1 MEFSYLYIFIFIYLI
16 FFMDNLLDKILIES
30 YELCASD
37 IHLVVGSKPIF
48 RIDGELISREE
59 YITITRESIL
69 DLIKSFL
76 QEEYFNR
83 FLKNKELDI
92 SYDIKNISR
101 FRVNLYFERDN
112 PCFVARII
120 SKKIPKM
127 EEFKLPSVVSDL
139 VSSFRGLVLVTG
151 PTGSGK
157 STTLAS
163 MVDFINENQ
172 AKNIITIEDPIEFVY
187 ESKKSLITQRQFDID
202 TFSYDEALK
211 HVLRQ
216 DPNVIMVGEMRDL
229 ETIAST
235 ITLAESG
242 HLVFSTLHTFNACQ
256 TIDRIIDVFPVSAQA
271 QIRTQL
277 SMTLSLVVSQRLIPK
292 IGGGRVAV
300 REIMINTPAIANLI
314 REGKTSQIN
323 NIIQTSSA
331 EGMFTMK
338 QNVEQLINMGVVDKK
353 YEDLF

>member
-1 MEFSYLYIFIFIYLI
+1 
-16 FFMDNLLDKILIES
+16 MDKLLDKILIES

-37 IHLVVGSKPIF
+37 VHLVVGRKPVF

-59 YITITRESIL
+59 YLPITKESIF
-69 DLIKSFL
+69 DLLKSFL
-76 QEEYFNR
+76 EEEYFDK

-101 FRVNLYFERDN
+101 FRINLYFEKDN

-120 SKKIPKM
+120 SKKIPNID
-127 EEFKLPSVVSDL
+127 ELKLPSVIKDL
-139 VSSFRGLVLVTG
+139 LNSHRGLILVTG

-163 MVDFINENQ
+163 MMDYINENQ
-172 AKNIITIEDPIEFVY
+172 SKNIITIEDPIEFVY
-187 ESKKSLITQRQFDID
+187 DSKKSLITQRQFGID
-202 TFSYDEALK
+202 TLNYGDALK

-229 ETIAST
+229 ETISST

-242 HLVFSTLHTFNACQ
+242 HLVFSTLHTFNASQ

-277 SMTLSLVVSQRLIPK
+277 SMTLAAVVSQRLIPK

-300 REIMINTPAIANLI
+300 REIMINNPAISNLI
-314 REGKTSQIN
+314 REGKTSQID
-323 NIIQTSSA
+323 NIIQISA
-331 EGMFTMK
+331 SEGMFTMK
-338 QNVEQLINMGVVDKK
+338 QDIKRLINMGVVDEK
-353 YEDLF
+353 YENLF

>member
-1 MEFSYLYIFIFIYLI
+1 
-16 FFMDNLLDKILIES
+16 MDNLLDKILIES

-127 EEFKLPSVVSDL
+127 EELKLPSVVSDL

-202 TFSYDEALK
+202 TFSYNEALK